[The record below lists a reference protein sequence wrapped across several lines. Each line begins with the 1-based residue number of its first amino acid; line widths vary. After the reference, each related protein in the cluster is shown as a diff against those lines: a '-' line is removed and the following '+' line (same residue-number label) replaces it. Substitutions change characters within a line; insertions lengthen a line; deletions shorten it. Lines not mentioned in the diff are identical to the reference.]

1 MVKRVLILPIFQMP
15 SGHHQVADTVADF
28 IEEEFNEVRCRK
40 KDLITYCGSGL
51 ETVVSKSYVKWIK
64 HFPASY
70 HYIYNQSME
79 KSSSDKNDNA
89 FMKRISD
96 YFERK
101 MIELIAEEG
110 PDIIICTHSFPSSI
124 LNRLKMKGLLL
135 TPVINIYTDFFI
147 SSLWG
152 KTHIDYHFVPNRT
165 SRDLL
170 VNEYGIPKSR
180 VTVTGIPIHRV
191 FSSKTEPPPKKRK
204 RLLVAGGNIGL
215 GNIEEFISKINKD
228 MELIVLCGKN
238 EKLYKLLKSKNFKNI
253 DVYSYISSRAKI
265 NELYDQADAIITKPG
280 GITVSEA
287 LVKGLPIFTVH
298 ALPGQEREN
307 LEYLKRE
314 QLICPLTEEELI
326 SGKLLQILEDELLK
340 AKLDKQIARYLAEI
354 EMPAE
359 EALKHVLSNLQPNTE
374 RAVKPEL
381 RRRNKQMI
389 RKSASKSK

>member
-1 MVKRVLILPIFQMP
+1 MVQRVLILPIFQMP

-28 IEEEFNEVRCRK
+28 IEEEFSEVYCRK
-40 KDLITYCGSGL
+40 RDLITYCGSGL

-79 KSSSDKNDNA
+79 KSSSDKSDNA

-110 PDIIICTHSFPSSI
+110 PDVIICTHSFPSSI
-124 LNRLKMKGLLL
+124 LNRLKMKGLLV
-135 TPVINIYTDFFI
+135 TPIINIYTDFFI

-152 KTHIDYHFVPNRT
+152 KTHIDYHFVPNRACKE
-165 SRDLL
+165 LL
-170 VNEYGIPKSR
+170 VDEYGISENR
-180 VTVTGIPIHRV
+180 VTITGIPIHPI
-191 FSSKTEPPPKKRK
+191 FSKKTKQSGNERK

-215 GNIEEFISKINKD
+215 GNIEEFISKIHED
-228 MELIVLCGKN
+228 MALTVLCGKN
-238 EKLYKLLKSKNFKNI
+238 EKLYKLLTSKNYKNI
-253 DVYSYISSRAKI
+253 DVYPYISSTKKI

-287 LVKGLPIFTVH
+287 LAKGLPIFTVH

-307 LEYLKRE
+307 LEYLKQE
-314 QLICPLTEEELI
+314 QLICPLTEKEVV
-326 SGKLLQILEDELLK
+326 SGKLLQMLEDELLR
-340 AKLDKQIARYLAEI
+340 AKFEKQIARYLSEI
-354 EMPAE
+354 EMPTE
-359 EALKHVLSNLQPNTE
+359 QALKQVLSNLEPTE
-374 RAVKPEL
+374 DRLVKPGL
-381 RRRNKQMI
+381 RRRNKQLT
-389 RKSASKSK
+389 RKKTSKSK